1 MFLWPG
7 GVLILHGQL
16 RLSNLWYKKKFQE
29 AHVYSFGSWFC
40 INPLHCVFSSN
51 IVNLRGS
58 NISSVCLHYCLPLNW
73 LAYKT
78 SKKKKSFFSNNSF
91 QWLLRN
97 LLCKVW
103 DSKGIFSFL
112 FFCALK
118 KKKKKD
124 YCSAV
129 NAVLYSF
136 WRVKSHLLMK
146 FILLHCCGTIVDP
159 WIGRW
164 VRYSI

>member
-40 INPLHCVFSSN
+40 INPLHCMFSSN

-118 KKKKKD
+118 KKKKKII
-124 YCSAV
+124 AQ
-129 NAVLYSF
+129 
-136 WRVKSHLLMK
+136 LLMLS
-146 FILLHCCGTIVDP
+146 FIPFEEWRAIYLWNLSCYIVVVP
-159 WIGRW
+159 L
-164 VRYSI
+164 